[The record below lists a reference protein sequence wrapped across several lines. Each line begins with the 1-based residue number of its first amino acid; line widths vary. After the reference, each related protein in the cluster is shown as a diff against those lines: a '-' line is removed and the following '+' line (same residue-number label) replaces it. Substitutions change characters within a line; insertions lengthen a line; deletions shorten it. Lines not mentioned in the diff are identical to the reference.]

1 MSVRR
6 FVAANNREA
15 MKQVRDALGADALIL
30 SSKATEDG
38 YEILAMVEEE
48 LEEKVAE
55 VDAPPQDFAAL
66 AQRLLHEVN
75 DMRRMLQNGQAAGKA
90 AASSSAMSS
99 ARTAP
104 KHAVQELAAIMQH
117 AGFSTQLIRELVG
130 QISPLE
136 RDVRGWLQRE
146 LQQRLLQPEFPAELF
161 QDGVLALVGPT
172 GVGKTTTTAK
182 LAANY
187 VMQFGSDSL
196 LLVTTDNYRVAARE
210 QLKVYAG
217 LLDVDMY
224 ALEEGESLD
233 KLAEQIKG
241 KRLVL
246 IDTIGMSQRDQR
258 LTNRIAEL
266 QATKAEDVPSTR
278 LVLLLNTASQLGT
291 LNETVERFQA
301 SARAAGN
308 QIRDCIL
315 SKVDESV
322 CLGAALDV
330 VIRHGLTVHFVANGQ
345 RVPEDLEL
353 VDPAQLVAQALPEL
367 SAEDLDFSQ
376 WLQSFMPAS
385 TVQPAQRTLQ
395 TQGQTVSHIYQ
406 QLSQLLPGFSAL
418 ESLWQLSEQSP
429 HEQAALYQRWL
440 HQAHESMAKVQANA
454 ILWIQDKPVS
464 GRNWRLPN
472 LAIGS
477 DAELLPLPL
486 TEQLSPVHYAQA
498 LELKRHVFASLPATE
513 TLHELAAQHQHWLAV
528 LNRNHRV
535 WHESSDGWLRQS
547 VLQLRDTLEP
557 MPRQAIRYRGEA
569 AHLHLQRGHV
579 RLQQEDFAVELVYG
593 EVRLDGKKTVIVRR
607 FWVLPAGLTEAT
619 QLSLIRQQLLSDE
632 IASLTR
638 FVQGQLTPEDLQN
651 MPVDVATMLAT
662 TLAAT
667 ALYLEQSREPEAG
680 VLRGRLF
687 ALAGKRGKANARKLA
702 QGVLQLFRTSAALR
716 VMSLGASNQQEVA
729 S

>member
-1 MSVRR
+1 
-6 FVAANNREA
+6 
-15 MKQVRDALGADALIL
+15 MKQVRDALGTDALIL
-30 SSKATEDG
+30 SSKPIDDG

-48 LEEKVAE
+48 LEEKVAA

-66 AQRLLHEVN
+66 AQRLLHEVD
-75 DMRRMLQNGQAAGKA
+75 DMRRMLQHGQGPAKASAAP
-90 AASSSAMSS
+90 
-99 ARTAP
+99 AP

-117 AGFSTQLIRELVG
+117 AGFSNQLIRELVG
-130 QISPLE
+130 QISPQE
-136 RDVRGWLQRE
+136 RNVRGWLQRE

-187 VMQFGSDSL
+187 VMQFGSESL

-266 QATKAEDVPSTR
+266 QATVADDVPSTR
-278 LVLLLNTASQLGT
+278 LVLLLNTASQLGS

-301 SARAAGN
+301 SAKAAGN

-330 VIRHGLTVHFVANGQ
+330 VIRHGLTIHFIANGQ

-353 VDPAQLVAQALPEL
+353 VDQAQLVAQALPEL
-367 SAEDLDFSQ
+367 SADDLDFTQ
-376 WLQSFMPAS
+376 WLQSFMPAP
-385 TVQPAQRTLQ
+385 VEQPAQRTLK

-418 ESLWQLSEQSP
+418 ESLWQLSEQP
-429 HEQAALYQRWL
+429 PQQKTALYQRWL
-440 HQAHESMAKVQANA
+440 HQAHECLSTVQADA

-472 LAIGS
+472 LALGR

-486 TEQLSPVHYAQA
+486 TEQLSPMHYAQA
-498 LELKRHVFASLPATE
+498 LELKRHVFASLPALE
-513 TLHELAAQHQHWLAV
+513 ALHELGAQHQHWISV

-535 WHESSDGWLRQS
+535 WHESAEGWLRRS

-557 MPRQAIRYRGEA
+557 MARQAIRYRGEA
-569 AHLHLQRGHV
+569 AHLVLQRGHV
-579 RLQQEDFAVELVYG
+579 RLLAEDFAVELVYG
-593 EVRLDGKKTVIVRR
+593 EVINDGKKAAKAALVRR
-607 FWVLPAGLTEAT
+607 FWALPAGLSETT
-619 QLSLIRQQLLSDE
+619 QLSLIRQQLFSDE

-638 FVQGQLTPEDLQN
+638 FVQSQLTPEDLQH
-651 MPVDVATMLAT
+651 MPVEVATMLAT

-667 ALYLEQSREPEAG
+667 ALYLEHSREPEAG

-687 ALAGKRGKANARKLA
+687 ALAG
-702 QGVLQLFRTSAALR
+702 
-716 VMSLGASNQQEVA
+716 
-729 S
+729 